1 MTSKEGCIRW
11 RVFWN
16 LPENRI
22 GQPIFRDIIYISWD
36 NIAVYPKTT
45 SYKPTQIPK
54 SASGTIVYQEGELI
68 WRMAVTQGE
77 VIYAIVS
84 GGDFASC

>member
-1 MTSKEGCIRW
+1 MCFEFARKPDLG
-11 RVFWN
+11 N
-16 LPENRI
+16 LSSVTL
-22 GQPIFRDIIYISWD
+22 YISWD